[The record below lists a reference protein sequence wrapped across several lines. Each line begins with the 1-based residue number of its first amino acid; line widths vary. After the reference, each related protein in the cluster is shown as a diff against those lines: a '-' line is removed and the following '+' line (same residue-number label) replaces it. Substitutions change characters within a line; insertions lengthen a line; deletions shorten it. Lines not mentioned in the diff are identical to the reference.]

1 MNPYERTWQVEYVT
15 DSTTNSAISS
25 LAASSSS
32 SVAASSSYV
41 RSPYIQGDWSEFVVT
56 YDDFNLQAFN
66 LDGIGIKEEI
76 PEWDL

>member
-1 MNPYERTWQVEYVT
+1 MTWKVEYVN

-25 LAASSSS
+25 PTSSSSS

-41 RSPYIQGDWSEFVVT
+41 RSPYLPRNWSEYVVT
-56 YDDFNLQAFN
+56 YDDIDNTPVFN
-66 LDGIGIKEEI
+66 LDSIGIKEEI